1 VTIRSRSFAD
11 DDGGQKRATQR
22 ARAAMLGG
30 IETAILIVAATL
42 AGCGFVFRLRLYRS
56 LLWGGAV
63 LATLTAL
70 YPRPNNGLAM
80 MLYGGAPR
88 VRSTQFDLFG
98 IAWWILG
105 AWLIKG
111 LLNLILRRT
120 IFPND
125 DQPHARRLF
134 ADLASGFVYV
144 VAFVGI
150 MDTVLKEPIST
161 VVATS
166 GVLAIVL
173 GLALQNTLAD
183 VFSGLAI
190 NIERP
195 FGAGDWITLPGE
207 VEGQVMEINWR
218 ATRIRTLANDTVVVP
233 NSVVAKGIVTNHR
246 PLNAPNICKIGVKV
260 DQGIAPPRVIAA
272 LKAAAAD
279 AAGTAAGSA
288 PAAYATSFD
297 DTLIVYELWF
307 AIVDFSQTAL
317 VRSEV
322 ISRVAEATQRL
333 SMPFGNQETAV
344 RILRDAPAVPAGE
357 PLKCSDASRAPP
369 SA

>member
-1 VTIRSRSFAD
+1 
-11 DDGGQKRATQR
+11 
-22 ARAAMLGG
+22 MLGWTEG
-30 IETAILIVAATL
+30 ALLVVAATL
-42 AGCGFVFRLRLYRS
+42 AGCGFVRRLRVYRS
-56 LLWGGAV
+56 LLWGSAA

-70 YPRPNNGLAM
+70 YPRPHNGLALL
-80 MLYGGAPR
+80 LYGGASPAH
-88 VRSTQFDLFG
+88 STQFELFG
-98 IAWWILG
+98 VAWWILG

-111 LLNLILRRT
+111 LLNLVLRRT

-161 VVATS
+161 VLATS

-195 FGAGDWITLPGE
+195 FGAGDWITLPGD

-218 ATRIRTLANDTVVVP
+218 ATRIRTLANDIVVIP

-246 PLNAPNICKIGVKV
+246 PLNEPNVCKIGVKV
-260 DQGIAPPRVIAA
+260 DQVIAPPRVIAA
-272 LKAAAAD
+272 LKAAATG
-279 AAGTAAGSA
+279 AAGTAPGSA
-288 PAAYATSFD
+288 PAAYAKAFD

-307 AIVDFSQTAL
+307 AIVDFPQTAV

-322 ISRVAEATQRL
+322 IARVAEALQRL
-333 SMPFGNQETAV
+333 SIPFGNQETAV
-344 RILRDAPAVPAGE
+344 RIVRDSPAAAGGD
-357 PLKCSDASRAPP
+357 PR
-369 SA
+369 SAQVL